1 MSSQIKA
8 GAIISYISIGINILI
23 GLLYTPWM
31 ISSIGKENYGIYIL
45 ATSVI
50 TLFLFDFGLGSA
62 VTRFV
67 SRYLAEKRVD
77 KVNNFLG
84 IVAKLYLSFDLFFV
98 CILSGLYFFIPEIYK
113 ELTPDEIETFKV
125 VYVIVASY
133 SILSLPFIPLD
144 GVITA
149 HEKFVQLKLVELF
162 NKIFVVVAMAV
173 CLWLGYGLYALVLV
187 NTISGIL
194 TILIKLVVIRKCT
207 EVAPDISYKNR
218 GELKEIAG
226 YSGWVT
232 VSALAQRLIFNIA
245 PTILGIVSG
254 SVEIAVFGIA
264 MTFEAYVFSF
274 ANALNGL
281 FLPRVTH
288 LTLND
293 DVNSVLPLMIRVGR
307 IQIFIIGLL
316 ILGFV
321 GVGRDFINLWIGPD
335 FNSVYECTV
344 LLVIPSFFFLPQ
356 LIGSNTILA
365 QNKVKSQAYVF
376 LIMGLFNVIAGY
388 FLAERFGALGFSM
401 SVFLAYTIR
410 TIGIDI
416 IFKRGMNIDIATFFR
431 QSFLSMSPAVIFA
444 LIITILIYL
453 YISADNWAM
462 LCVKTMLIVL
472 SYLLSFWFLGFKP
485 DEKTQFLSSLHTIF
499 SRKN

>member
-8 GAIISYISIGINILI
+8 GAIISYISISINILI

-67 SRYLAEKRVD
+67 SRYLAEKRID

-84 IVAKLYLSFDLFFV
+84 LVVKLYLSIDVIFL
-98 CILSGLYFFIPEIYK
+98 CILSGVYFFIPDIYN
-113 ELTPDEIETFKV
+113 ELTEVEIEKFKV
-125 VYVIVASY
+125 VYIIVSIY
-133 SILSLPFIPLD
+133 SIISFPFIPLD
-144 GVITA
+144 GIITA
-149 HEKFVQLKLVELF
+149 HEKFVQLKIADLF
-162 NKIFVVVAMAV
+162 NKIFVVIAMAV
-173 CLWLGYGLYALVLV
+173 CLLLGYGLYALVLV
-187 NTISGIL
+187 NAFAGVL
-194 TILIKLVVIRKCT
+194 TILIKFIVIRNET
-207 EVAPDISYKNR
+207 EVIPELSYKNND
-218 GELKEIAG
+218 ELKGIVG

-232 VSALAQRLIFNIA
+232 VTALAQRLIFNIA

-254 SVEIAVFGIA
+254 SVEIAIFGIA

-281 FLPRVTH
+281 FLPRVTN

-293 DVNSVLPLMIRVGR
+293 DFNAVLPLMIRVGR

-321 GVGRDFINLWIGPD
+321 GVGRDFINLWIGSD
-335 FNSVYECTV
+335 FRQVYECTV
-344 LLVIPSFFFLPQ
+344 LLIIPSFFFLPQ
-356 LIGSNTILA
+356 LIGSNAILA

-376 LIMGLFNVIAGY
+376 LIMGIFNVIVGY
-388 FLAERFGALGFSM
+388 FLAEKIGALGFSI
-401 SVFLAYTIR
+401 SVFLAYTLR
-410 TIGIDI
+410 TIGVDI
-416 IFKRGMNIDIATFFR
+416 IFKRDLNIDILTFFK
-431 QSFLSMSPAVIFA
+431 STFLAMTPAIIIA
-444 LIITILIYL
+444 LLVTLSINL
-453 YISADNWAM
+453 YFPANNWVM
-462 LCVKTMLIVL
+462 LGVKTVL
-472 SYLLSFWFLGFKP
+472 LAVSYLLCFWVIGLQK
-485 DEKTQFLSSLHTIF
+485 DEKTFLLSSIRGMF
-499 SRKN
+499 CRGN

>member
-8 GAIISYISIGINILI
+8 GAIISYVSIGINILI

-31 ISSIGKENYGIYIL
+31 ISSIGKEDYGIYIL

-50 TLFLFDFGLGSA
+50 TIFLFDFGLGSA
-62 VTRFV
+62 VTRFI

-77 KVNNFLG
+77 KVNKFLG
-84 IVAKLYLSFDLFFV
+84 IVAKLYLSIDLFFV
-98 CILSGLYFFIPEIYK
+98 CILSGVYFFIPEIYK
-113 ELTPDEIETFKV
+113 ELTPDEIEKFKV

-133 SILSLPFIPLD
+133 SILSFPFIPLD

-149 HEKFVQLKLVELF
+149 HEKFVQLKLAELF
-162 NKIFVVVAMAV
+162 NKIFVVVTMAA
-173 CLWLGYGLYALVLV
+173 CLWVGYGLYALVLV
-187 NTISGIL
+187 NTVAGIL

-207 EVAPDISYKNR
+207 EVELDISYRNKN
-218 GELKEIAG
+218 ELKEIAS

-232 VSALAQRLIFNIA
+232 VTALAQRLIFNIA

-264 MTFEAYVFSF
+264 MTFEGYVFSF

-293 DVNSVLPLMIRVGR
+293 DGNSVLPLMIRVGR

-321 GVGRDFINLWIGPD
+321 GVGHDFINLWIGPD
-335 FNSVYECTV
+335 FSSVYECTIF
-344 LLVIPSFFFLPQ
+344 LIIPSFFFLPQ
-356 LIGSNTILA
+356 LIGSNAILA

-376 LIMGLFNVIAGY
+376 LIMGLFNVIVGY
-388 FLAERFGALGFSM
+388 FLADRFGALGFSI

-410 TIGIDI
+410 TIGTDI
-416 IFKRGMNIDIATFFR
+416 IFKRNLNIDVLSFFKE
-431 QSFLSMSPAVIFA
+431 SFLSMSQAVILA
-444 LIITILIYL
+444 LIMTILIYV
-453 YISADNWAM
+453 YIPADNWVMFCVKAM
-462 LCVKTMLIVL
+462 LVVL
-472 SYLLSFWFLGFKP
+472 SYLFSFWFFGFKQ
-485 DEKTQFLSSLHTIF
+485 DEKAQLLSSLRKIF
-499 SRKN
+499 SKGN